1 MGASF
6 GDGDGGA
13 DAGSDAGSL
22 ADLLANRRHWDAQAA
37 DYVAAAERGWSVDI
51 PHWGVW
57 RIPDDDP
64 AVRVLPPVDGLRVVE
79 LGCGTAYVS
88 AWLARRGAV
97 PVGIDNSPAQL
108 ATARRMQ
115 AEHSL
120 PFPLVWGD
128 ASRLPFASDSFDLAI
143 SEYGAALWCDPYRWI
158 PEAARVL
165 RPGGLLVFQS
175 TSAWAVCC
183 SAPNDVDGVVGETL
197 HQPYFGMHRVV
208 WGPEEGVE
216 FHLGHGDWL
225 RLLRGCGFEVLD
237 LVELRPGPDATSRHP
252 WLTLEWSRQW
262 PAEEIWV
269 ARLR

>member
-1 MGASF
+1 MGDPTDPVPTEPA
-6 GDGDGGA
+6 A
-13 DAGSDAGSL
+13 L

-37 DYVAAAERGWSVDI
+37 DYVAAGERGWSEDE

-57 RIPDDDP
+57 RIPD
-64 AVRVLPPVDGLRVVE
+64 AEVGVLPPVESLRVVE

-88 AWLARRGAV
+88 AWLARRGAS

-108 ATARRMQ
+108 ATARRLQ
-115 AEHSL
+115 GVHSL

-128 ASRLPFASDSFDLAI
+128 AQRLPFATGSFDLAV
-143 SEYGAALWCDPYRWI
+143 SEYGAALWCDPYRWV

-165 RPGGLLVFQS
+165 RSGGRLILQS
-175 TSAWAVCC
+175 ATALAVCC
-183 SAPNDVDGVVGETL
+183 SASDDPDGLVGPTL
-197 HQPYFGMHRVV
+197 LQPYFGMHRGV
-208 WGPEEGVE
+208 WSPEEGVE

-252 WLTLEWSRQW
+252 WLTLEWARRW

-269 ARLR
+269 ARRR